1 MNIQKSIAVMLCF
14 CSLSAAAQE
23 AWDIDR
29 CMAYAVEHNRTV
41 KQRKLEADNYRLNES
56 HRAIPARSERKCE
69 CTI

>member
-41 KQRKLEADNYRLNES
+41 KQRKLEADNYRLDKMK
-56 HRAIPARSERKCE
+56 AIGQFR
-69 CTI
+69 TV